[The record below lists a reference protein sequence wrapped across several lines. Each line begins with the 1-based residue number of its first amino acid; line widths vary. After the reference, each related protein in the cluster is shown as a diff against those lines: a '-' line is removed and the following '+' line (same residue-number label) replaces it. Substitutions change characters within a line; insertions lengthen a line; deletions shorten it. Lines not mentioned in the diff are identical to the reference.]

1 MSRPFIHMTVPSIAD
16 WTAESLSKH
25 AESVLWNMALA
36 SGDKELI
43 DRLDE
48 DDDFDIVTLMLEL
61 KERLNKAKRVSI
73 FADQPDGLVIVTGT
87 GNNYEKELAG
97 LFTIPVSVL
106 STDDAME
113 QLPSA
118 AAVIICLRFC
128 GFTTKIE
135 EIAREAYRHQIPL
148 AVVFTDQDSF
158 TLSARAG
165 IRATIEGVGCEVA
178 SEMVFEED
186 EMASFVC
193 ENMDVW
199 WLSRNPELLIEGD
212 HFGKPMCALASV
224 VLEGASRV
232 SLPPVKID
240 ATDEL
245 LNRVGTVFDELTAT
259 FLQADVMLSWQEFTR
274 GVPRPGYWLP
284 RFDTD
289 TYLPVARLRV
299 IDRVMAKTTK
309 KVVDKT
315 LRDLDARSLTQ
326 AIIESLPAQRQTAR
340 AVVLRSGNTSWRD
353 VLVAAV
359 KPVLK
364 ETFTALM
371 DQDPPVPDRDG
382 WESFCNRV
390 GVWLEE
396 RREKTMCDFKERVV
410 DNIHAEQT
418 RVFETLLENEW

>member
-1 MSRPFIHMTVPSIAD
+1 MMVPRIAE
-16 WTAESLSKH
+16 WTRESLTEYS
-25 AESVLWNMALA
+25 ETTLWYTALA
-36 SGDKELI
+36 SGDKKLFV
-43 DRLDE
+43 RLDG

-61 KERLNKAKRVSI
+61 KERLGKTERVSI
-73 FADQPDGLVIVTGT
+73 QEIFAGPLDAPVIVTGT
-87 GNNYEKELAG
+87 GDNYEKELAD
-97 LFTIPVSVL
+97 LLVPAVTVSVL
-106 STDDAME
+106 CTDDAME

-128 GFTTKIE
+128 GFTAKIE
-135 EIAREAYRHQIPL
+135 EIAREAYRHQVPL

-158 TLSARAG
+158 TLSNRAE
-165 IRATIEGVGCEVA
+165 ICAIIERVGCEVA

-193 ENMDVW
+193 ENMDVR

-212 HFGKPMCALASV
+212 HFGEPMRALAGV
-224 VLEGASRV
+224 VCEGASRT

-240 ATDEL
+240 ATDQL
-245 LNRVGTVFDELTAT
+245 LNRVGTLFDELTAT

-299 IDRVMAKTTK
+299 INRVMAKTTK

-364 ETFTALM
+364 EAFAVLM
-371 DQDPPVPDRDG
+371 DHDPPVPARDG

-390 GVWLEE
+390 GVWLEA
-396 RREKTMCDFKERVV
+396 RREETLCDFKERVV
-410 DNIHAEQT
+410 QNIHAEQT
-418 RVFETLLENEW
+418 RVFEALL